1 MNEHFEGGNS
11 KLNNSSRFQDLVSS
25 EEELRSI
32 LGYPSEVASRK
43 SISHLD
49 QHCRDFISKAPF
61 LLLATAHASG
71 ACDVSPRG
79 DSPGFVVV
87 LDDGCLIIPER
98 PGNRRVDSM
107 RNIFSNPQVGL
118 IFIIPGLEETLRIN
132 GRASVVRDQE
142 LMLRM
147 EANGRTPL
155 LGIGVEVEECFIHCA
170 KAFKRSQLWNKDS
183 WPQKEDLP
191 STAQILADHVK
202 LPGISAKEI
211 SESLHESYTKRL
223 Y

>member
-1 MNEHFEGGNS
+1 MKNTE
-11 KLNNSSRFQDLVSS
+11 RFQELISS

-32 LGYPSEVASRK
+32 LGYPSEVVSRK

-49 QHCRDFISKAPF
+49 PHCRHFIALSPF
-61 LLLATAHASG
+61 LLLATANSSG

-79 DSPGFVVV
+79 DAPGFVVV
-87 LDDGCLIIPER
+87 LDDGCLIIPDR
-98 PGNRRVDSM
+98 PGNRRVDSL
-107 RNIFSNPQVGL
+107 RNILSNPQVGL
-118 IFIIPGLEETLRIN
+118 IFIIPGLEETLRVN

-142 LMLRM
+142 LLQQM
-147 EANGRTPL
+147 EVKGRTPL

-170 KAFKRSQLWNKDS
+170 KAFKRSQLWNKES
-183 WPQKEDLP
+183 WPQREGLP

-202 LPGISAKEI
+202 LPGITAKEI